1 MLRTWLICASEE
13 SSAVYPVSTGSSGE
27 KPSSLVPRLTA
38 TAVGI
43 TSSQVLVYLAELAP
57 AKTRGQIVG
66 IQQWA
71 IDWGILISE
80 FLTLLMTFPTRQ
92 RTNG

>member
-1 MLRTWLICASEE
+1 M
-13 SSAVYPVSTGSSGE
+13 
-27 KPSSLVPRLTA
+27 
-38 TAVGI
+38 

-80 FLTLLMTFPTRQ
+80 LSRRRYDDLTVSQ
-92 RTNG
+92 RLTIL